1 MFGWPA
7 GLRRFP
13 VNSAG
18 APFEKIRHITM
29 DTTMVMDRLDAAPSR
44 EECMSR
50 EFRALRLLPGAAV
63 LSLVTTLLLGAPPA
77 TADDYDVCVGSTAA
91 ALDACTRVINSPKSS
106 RDRIG
111 NAYIN
116 RGQHYYEKDDYDR
129 AIEDFNRA
137 IPYKPSYIQLA
148 YGNRG
153 NAYAMK
159 GENDKAIDSYSVAI
173 SLDKNYSAALTG
185 RGLLYQKAGEI
196 DKAREDF
203 NAALRVKSTFNDDKW
218 AKDTAR
224 QHLAD
229 LDSGSGGGGSRQTTP
244 SQPSAPST
252 AASGDYDTC
261 MGSSAGAIDACT
273 RVINSSK
280 SSRDQIGNAYIGR
293 GQQYYEKD
301 DYDRAIEDFN
311 KAMSYQPSY
320 IQLAYGNR
328 GNAYAMKGD
337 NDRAI
342 DSYSVAISLDK
353 NYSAAFTG
361 RGLIY
366 EKMGEIDKAR
376 EDYNTALRVTSK
388 FQDEK
393 WAKDTARKHLDDL
406 AAPSS
411 PPRQGPS
418 VATAPPAPAAPST
431 PSTPSTNVG
440 DDYNI
445 CVGSTADAIDACTRV
460 ISSARSTRDQVGNAY
475 IGRGQHYYEKDDYDR
490 AIADFNKAIPLKPK
504 WLHLAYGNRGNAQ
517 AMKNL
522 DQDAIDSYDQAIAID
537 ANYSA
542 AYTGRGLVYEKMGLV
557 ERARGDYEAA
567 LNVKSE
573 YQDEKWAKDTAR
585 AHLDKLKDK

>member
-1 MFGWPA
+1 
-7 GLRRFP
+7 
-13 VNSAG
+13 
-18 APFEKIRHITM
+18 
-29 DTTMVMDRLDAAPSR
+29 
-44 EECMSR
+44 MS
-50 EFRALRLLPGAAV
+50 RALRLLPGATV
-63 LSLVTTLLLGAPPA
+63 LALVATLLSAAPA
-77 TADDYDVCVGSTAA
+77 AADDYDVCVGSSAG
-91 ALDACTRVINSPKSS
+91 ALDACTRVINSPKST

-111 NAYIN
+111 NAYIS

-137 IPYKPSYIQLA
+137 MPYKPSYIQLA

-159 GENDKAIDSYSVAI
+159 GDTDRAIDSYSVAI

-185 RGLLYQKAGEI
+185 RGLLYEKTGEI
-196 DKAREDF
+196 DKAREDY
-203 NAALRVKSTFNDDKW
+203 NAALKAKSTFQDEKW

-224 QHLAD
+224 KHLAD
-229 LDSGSGGGGSRQTTP
+229 LDAGAGGPRKTAP
-244 SQPSAPST
+244 SQPSSPSA
-252 AASGDYDTC
+252 AASDDYNTC
-261 MGSSAGAIDACT
+261 IGSSADAIDACT

-280 SSRDQIGNAYIGR
+280 SSRDQIGNAYISR
-293 GQQYYEKD
+293 GQHYYEKD
-301 DYDRAIEDFN
+301 DYDTAIADFN

-328 GNAYAMKGD
+328 GNAYAMKGETD
-337 NDRAI
+337 KAI

-361 RGLIY
+361 RGLLY
-366 EKMGEIDKAR
+366 EKTGEIDKAR
-376 EDYNTALRVTSK
+376 EDYNAALKVKST
-388 FQDEK
+388 FQDDK
-393 WAKDTARKHLDDL
+393 WAKDTARKHLDAL
-406 AAPSS
+406 AAAPPSPRQTSPGPSAPAAPSS
-411 PPRQGPS
+411 PSARTS
-418 VATAPPAPAAPST
+418 PAAPST
-431 PSTPSTNVG
+431 PSTPSTNVA
-440 DDYNI
+440 DDVNI
-445 CVGSTADAIDACTRV
+445 CVGSSAEAIDACTRV
-460 ISSARSTRDQVGNAY
+460 ISSARSTREQVGNAY
-475 IGRGQHYYEKDDYDR
+475 IGRGQHYYEKDDYDH

-504 WLHLAYGNRGNAQ
+504 WLQLAYGNRGNAQ

-573 YQDEKWAKDTAR
+573 FQDEKWAKDTAR
-585 AHLDKLKDK
+585 DHLDKLKDK